1 MKTPKWNNLEP
12 WRYRRDRD
20 DRVKRA
26 LVCVTTP
33 LVTQRNAIRTAITTI
48 TITSITITTIIITTI
63 IVTSRRQKGLGLYR
77 HSSVTRPIPH
87 EILPGL
93 LLSPPIRLP
102 PLLSK
107 NAVRVLMMMKL
118 DVLVKFRKQGSN
130 RCRLWSCLRRTSVLM
145 VPWLWVGVKGH
156 LNIQPMPHKPDI
168 GYHLHHHNHRYQHH
182 HHPQL
187 ISSSPHFHNTRHPRC
202 KISQSSPCSFLWR

>member
-1 MKTPKWNNLEP
+1 MPPPPSSPSPSPPSSPPSSPPAGDRGAGSISAFLCHTAHPS
-12 WRYRRDRD
+12 RDSARF
-20 DRVKRA
+20 
-26 LVCVTTP
+26 
-33 LVTQRNAIRTAITTI
+33 
-48 TITSITITTIIITTI
+48 
-63 IVTSRRQKGLGLYR
+63 
-77 HSSVTRPIPH
+77 
-87 EILPGL
+87 

-107 NAVRVLMMMKL
+107 NAVTVLVMMKL
-118 DVLVKFRKQGSN
+118 DVLVKFRKQGSK

-156 LNIQPMPHKPDI
+156 LNIQPMPHKPDN

-202 KISQSSPCSFLWR
+202 KIS